1 MAAKNSTKTA
11 QTETISSAVVINIS
25 KVVMDNLTVAKDQLS
40 KVTVDIN
47 NLENGL
53 DLVVDLAGMIVVLS
67 DDVDN
72 HLVTVVKSKKSS
84 GVDSKKQLGDLTI
97 ESLVKMLDEAI
108 TLIKGT
114 EQFGNT
120 RLSVRS
126 IKQIKGSSDKIK
138 DLASELYIQDTL
150 YRVRNN

>member
-1 MAAKNSTKTA
+1 MAAKNATKNA
-11 QTETISSAVVINIS
+11 QTETISSAVIINIS
-25 KVVMDNLTVAKDQLS
+25 KVVMDNLTVAKEQLS

-53 DLVVDLAGMIVVLS
+53 DLAVDLAGMIVVLS

-72 HLVTVVKSKKSS
+72 HLTTVVKAKKSS
-84 GVDSKKQLGDLTI
+84 GIDSKKQLGDLTI
-97 ESLVKMLDEAI
+97 PSLIIMLDEAI
-108 TLIKGT
+108 KLIEST

-126 IKQIKGSSDKIK
+126 IKQIKGSADKIK
-138 DLASELYIQDTL
+138 DIAAELFIQDTL
-150 YRVRNN
+150 YRVRN

>member
-1 MAAKNSTKTA
+1 MAAKNATKNA
-11 QTETISSAVVINIS
+11 QTETISSAVIINIS
-25 KVVMDNLTVAKDQLS
+25 KVVMDNLPVAKDQLS

-53 DLVVDLAGMIVVLS
+53 DLAVDLAGMIVVLS

-108 TLIKGT
+108 ALIKGT